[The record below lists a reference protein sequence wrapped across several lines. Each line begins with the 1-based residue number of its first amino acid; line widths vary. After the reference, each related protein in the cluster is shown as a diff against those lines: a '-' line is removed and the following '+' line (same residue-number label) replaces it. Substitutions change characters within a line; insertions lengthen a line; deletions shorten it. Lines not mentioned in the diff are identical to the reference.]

1 MAIKLALGT
10 PLVRVD
16 MCFPICHL
24 PWGRLLS
31 HYITSPKI
39 TASELKAVFPLRIY
53 S

>member
-24 PWGRLLS
+24 P
-31 HYITSPKI
+31 
-39 TASELKAVFPLRIY
+39 
-53 S
+53 